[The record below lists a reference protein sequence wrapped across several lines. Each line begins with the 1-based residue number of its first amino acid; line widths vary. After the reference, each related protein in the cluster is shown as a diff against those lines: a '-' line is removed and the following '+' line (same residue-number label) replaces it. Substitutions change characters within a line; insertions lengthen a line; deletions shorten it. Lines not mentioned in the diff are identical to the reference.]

1 MLVLSRRRNGVLLI
15 GGNVRIV
22 VLDVVGDQVKIG
34 IEAPRE
40 IEVIRGELAN
50 AEGGWLPRRAANGSP
65 DSDRQVQSTQI

>member
-1 MLVLSRRRNGVLLI
+1 MLVLSRRRNGVLMI

-40 IEVIRGELAN
+40 I
-50 AEGGWLPRRAANGSP
+50 
-65 DSDRQVQSTQI
+65 

>member
-1 MLVLSRRRNGVLLI
+1 MLVLSRRRNGVLMI

-50 AEGGWLPRRAANGSP
+50 AEGGWLLRRAANSSP
-65 DSDRQVQSTQI
+65 ESI